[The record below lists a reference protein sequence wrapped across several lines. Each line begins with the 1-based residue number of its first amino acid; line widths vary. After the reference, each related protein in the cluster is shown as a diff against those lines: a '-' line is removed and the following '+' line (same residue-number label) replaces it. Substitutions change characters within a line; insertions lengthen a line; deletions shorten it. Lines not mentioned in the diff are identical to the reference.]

1 MKRKSL
7 LIIFLILISIHTQN
21 KCVEIENISEQID
34 KEEVGQVIS
43 KIENLNNLDMDL
55 NEIFESALS
64 GNVSKNIIIKAIGK
78 LLGKELTES
87 LKMIVSI
94 LIIIIIHSILKS
106 ICENLGNEQTGK
118 IGYFVQIIILIT
130 ILTKVYS
137 GIIEQVKQTLEQLSS
152 FVYMLIPLYM
162 SLNIA
167 AGNITTATS
176 AQGII
181 LVATNIITN
190 FINQF
195 LIPIVIIATVIGIIS
210 NISDEVHMNKLS
222 KYMKS
227 TAIWILCIFLTIFTC
242 VLSMESNLGKGVD
255 NLTLKT
261 SKTVVSST
269 IPIVGKILGDTLES
283 VLSCT
288 NVIKNAVG
296 ALGIVAVF
304 VIGVVPILK
313 IGVVTMFLYLISG
326 VAEIVADQKI
336 VYVLEQMGDSCKVL
350 LASIASVSMMLI
362 IGFTITMKIG
372 T

>member
-1 MKRKSL
+1 MKTKAL
-7 LIIFLILISIHTQN
+7 LIIFLILIFIHTES
-21 KCVEIENISEQID
+21 KCIEKEAIVEQINQ
-34 KEEVGQVIS
+34 EEIGQVIS
-43 KIENLNNLDMDL
+43 KIENLENLNLDL
-55 NEIFESALS
+55 NEIFENALS
-64 GNVSKNIIIKAIGK
+64 GKVSKNVIIKAIGR

-87 LKMIVSI
+87 LKMIISI
-94 LIIIIIHSILKS
+94 LIVIIIHSILKN

-130 ILTKVYS
+130 ILAKVYS
-137 GIIEQVKQTLEQLSS
+137 GILEQVKQTLEQLSS

-176 AQGII
+176 SQAII
-181 LVATNIITN
+181 LVSTNIITN

-195 LIPIVIIATVIGIIS
+195 LIPILIIATVIGIIS
-210 NISDEVHMNKLS
+210 NISDEVHMNKLA

-227 TAIWILCIFLTIFTC
+227 TSIWILCIFLTIFTC
-242 VLSMESNLGKGVD
+242 ILSMESNLGKGVD
-255 NLTLKT
+255 NLTVKT

-269 IPIVGKILGDTLES
+269 IPIVGKILGDTVES

-304 VIGVVPILK
+304 VIGVVPIIK
-313 IGVVTMFLYLISG
+313 IGIVTMFIYLISG
-326 VAEIVADQKI
+326 IAEIVADQKI

-362 IGFTITMKIG
+362 IGFTITMRIG